1 LFDNLPKPE
10 LMAPIE
16 GENELD
22 RLLINNDELFQA
34 KLMEIYQEV
43 ANKPQKTAIDYKLL
57 KWFENGEYQKE

>member
-1 LFDNLPKPE
+1 
-10 LMAPIE
+10 MAPIE

-22 RLLINNDELFQA
+22 KLLINNDELFQA

>member
-1 LFDNLPKPE
+1 
-10 LMAPIE
+10 MAPIE

-22 RLLINNDELFQA
+22 KLLINNDELFQA

-43 ANKPQKTAIDYKLL
+43 ANKPQKTVIDYKLL